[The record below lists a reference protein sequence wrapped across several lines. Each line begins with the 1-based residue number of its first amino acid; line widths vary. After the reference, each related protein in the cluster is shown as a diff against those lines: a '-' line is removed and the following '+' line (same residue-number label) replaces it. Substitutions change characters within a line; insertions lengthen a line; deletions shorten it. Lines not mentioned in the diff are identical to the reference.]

1 MCVGCN
7 YGFSQSLN
15 AAGSGWYHFTLFPVI
30 SQIGI
35 LLGYDLYIY
44 IYLIYSIIF
53 LYILLYY
60 IIFLYYLMLS

>member
-15 AAGSGWYHFTLFPVI
+15 AAGSGWYHFILFPVI

-35 LLGYDLYIY
+35 LLGYDLYI
-44 IYLIYSIIF
+44 
-53 LYILLYY
+53 LYILILS
-60 IIFLYYLMLS
+60 IIILCYLD